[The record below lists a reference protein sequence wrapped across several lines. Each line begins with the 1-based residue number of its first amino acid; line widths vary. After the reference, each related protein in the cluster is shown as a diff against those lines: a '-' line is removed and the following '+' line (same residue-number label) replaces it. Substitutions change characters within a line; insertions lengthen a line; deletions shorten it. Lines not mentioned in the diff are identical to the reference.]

1 MNFLQ
6 KMYGNFESRDEVKKF
21 VVLGLAFFLIIGTYW
36 SLRPLKDALFASIVG
51 IKWQPWAKII
61 SMFAVFPIV
70 MGYSKLVDKFKKNT
84 VFYILVSFYS
94 LTAFLFAYLFMN
106 PEIGLANTVE
116 SPSRLL
122 GWFWYIWV
130 ESFGSLIV
138 ALFWAYAQDITAP
151 ESAKRGFPLI
161 AMLGQLGNIV
171 GPLTLDNLPKSVPL
185 GYLVV
190 ITGIMTALIGVVIGL
205 FTRVV
210 PAAQRRIYTAGN
222 DKPHIDPGFFEGLK
236 LLLKTPYLLSIFGI
250 ITIYETIVTT
260 FDFLFKTN
268 VTETYL
274 DAAAR
279 ASVLFQYAYW
289 VGIVAFLCVLL
300 GINNIQRRL
309 GMKIS
314 LLVLP
319 VLVGV
324 AVLSTKFVGG
334 ISLFFWIMVI
344 SKAVNYA
351 LNQPTLKQLYIP
363 TSEDAKFKSQAWIE
377 MFGSRFSKA
386 ASSSFNNVR
395 KSLVAVSGPA
405 GSATFMTIFTLGS
418 FGLLALWVPVAIYAA
433 NTYNRAIKNNEEIC

>member
-6 KMYGNFESRDEVKKF
+6 KLYGNFESRDEVKKF
-21 VVLGLAFFLIIGTYW
+21 LVLGVVFFLVIGTYW
-36 SLRPLKDALFASIVG
+36 SLRPLKDSLFSSIVG
-51 IKWQPWAKII
+51 MGWQPAAKVL

-70 MGYSKLVDKFKKNT
+70 MAYSKLLDSFKKNT
-84 VFYILVSFYS
+84 VFYILVAFYS
-94 LTAFLFAYLFMN
+94 ITAFIFAYYFMS
-106 PEIGLANTVE
+106 PTIGLANTVI
-116 SPSRLL
+116 SPTRLL

-171 GPLTLDNLPKSVPL
+171 GPLTLDNIPKSVHL

-190 ITGIMTALIGVVIGL
+190 ITGIMTALIGVVIYL
-205 FTRVV
+205 FNHIV
-210 PAAQRRIYTAGN
+210 PAKQRQIYTAGN
-222 DKPHIDPGFFEGLK
+222 AKPHIDPGFFEGLK
-236 LLLKTPYLLSIFGI
+236 LLIKTPYLLSIFGI

-260 FDFLFKTN
+260 FDFLFKTS
-268 VTETYL
+268 VTDNYVT
-274 DAAAR
+274 AAER
-279 ASVLFQYAYW
+279 ASVLFKYSYW
-289 VGIVAFLCVLL
+289 VGIIAFLCVLL

-319 VLVGV
+319 VLVTV
-324 AVLSTKFVGG
+324 AVISTKFIGG

-377 MFGSRFSKA
+377 MFGSRFSKG
-386 ASSSFNNVR
+386 SSSAFNYLR
-395 KSLVAVSGPA
+395 KVLIEASGSA
-405 GSATFMTIFTLGS
+405 GSAMFMTIFTLGS
-418 FGLLALWVPVAIYAA
+418 FGLIALWIPIAIYSAK
-433 NTYNRAIKNNEEIC
+433 TYNKAIKDNVEIC